1 MENLRWIL
9 IAAGVAILV
18 LLYFSGKPKRQMSGS
33 RRHSS
38 RSDDHDLGMDMGS
51 HVAMRQGHGDDHDPL
66 LGDEPLEDAYPAF
79 HEAEADDF
87 VRPGSSGR
95 QPAGRQPAGRQPAH
109 PSGRES
115 AGMHPSELPPN
126 GLPPNDFANGPAPGY
141 GYEFEGLDTAGDKG
155 KGISSGFSSFT
166 QKFEAFGELLSPKRR
181 KLVAQSEPADLDEQS
196 VDDPRYANKIVT
208 LHVVAPPDSLLAG
221 DHLLDV
227 FERRGYHYGE
237 LNIFHS
243 MHEGNTVFSVA
254 KMIEPGFFDI
264 NDMDSFQ
271 TPGIT
276 MILQLPGP
284 VPADV
289 AFEVLVNEAYEMARE
304 LGGAVLDEQHST
316 LTKQTV
322 QHLREGIYEYMHRQ
336 KYFGTVPS

>member
-18 LLYFSGKPKRQMSGS
+18 LLYFSGKPKNQTGGS
-33 RRHSS
+33 RR
-38 RSDDHDLGMDMGS
+38 RSARDDDHDLGMDMGS
-51 HVAMRQGHGDDHDPL
+51 HVAMRHGRSDDHDPL
-66 LGDEPLEDAYPAF
+66 LGDQSLDDAYPAF
-79 HEAEADDF
+79 HDAEADDF
-87 VRPGSSGR
+87 VRPGTGGRHPGGMAPGGMPPGVVASDGRPPSAPGGSQSGNFV
-95 QPAGRQPAGRQPAH
+95 H
-109 PSGRES
+109 
-115 AGMHPSELPPN
+115 
-126 GLPPNDFANGPAPGY
+126 GPAPDY
-141 GYEFEGLDTAGDKG
+141 DYEFDGLDSTDSQDKG
-155 KGISSGFSSFT
+155 LSSGFSSFT
-166 QKFEAFGELLSPKRR
+166 QKFEAFGELLSPRRR
-181 KLVAQSEPADLDEQS
+181 KLVAQSEPADLDEQTG
-196 VDDPRYANKIVT
+196 DDPKYANKIVT

-227 FERRGYHYGE
+227 FERRGYHYGDM
-237 LNIFHS
+237 NIFHS
-243 MHEGNTVFSVA
+243 MHEGTTVFSVA

-289 AFEVLVNEAYEMARE
+289 AFEVLVSEAYEMARE